1 MFAPCHAPSS
11 HPAQAS
17 ASTLP
22 LQQTQG
28 PELIQAL
35 PCPQGAQW
43 HYITP
48 VQVYEV
54 HYSSKEARWCLEQ
67 SGHQDYLVH

>member
-1 MFAPCHAPSS
+1 MSAPCHAPSS

-54 HYSSKEARWCLEQ
+54 H
-67 SGHQDYLVH
+67 